1 MSGKEANFSTYLEN
15 VLKTPRR
22 EMMKQVMKSASV
34 WGVGKAQ
41 FVRMIAA
48 DVYMAKISNS
58 RCRLLHFSDTS
69 DRDWLTD
76 WLFSW
81 LRSSS
86 VWSAWSPHQVVTCHS
101 SVQTQAQM
109 QSLSMAI
116 LEALS
121 WQVSSNEDE
130 MSSEWANFNWCIHRT
145 KLHCR
150 EWPHFPFCFFFFPL
164 AMHASGCVHPIC

>member
-76 WLFSW
+76 
-81 LRSSS
+81 
-86 VWSAWSPHQVVTCHS
+86 C
-101 SVQTQAQM
+101 
-109 QSLSMAI
+109 
-116 LEALS
+116 
-121 WQVSSNEDE
+121 
-130 MSSEWANFNWCIHRT
+130 
-145 KLHCR
+145 
-150 EWPHFPFCFFFFPL
+150 L
-164 AMHASGCVHPIC
+164 AD